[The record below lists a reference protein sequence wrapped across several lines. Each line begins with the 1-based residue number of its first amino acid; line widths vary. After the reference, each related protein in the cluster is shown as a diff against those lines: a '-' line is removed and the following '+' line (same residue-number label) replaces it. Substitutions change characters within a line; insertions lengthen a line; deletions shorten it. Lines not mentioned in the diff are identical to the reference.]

1 MRRAAAL
8 MTSAPL
14 MIAFL
19 IFQPGFIQSFLRA
32 GNPLGTGCGITSD
45 KRDYRNQNE
54 HWRSRFDVRS

>member
-19 IFQPGFIQSFLRA
+19 IFQPGFKAFCV
-32 GNPLGTGCGITSD
+32 PGI
-45 KRDYRNQNE
+45 R
-54 HWRSRFDVRS
+54 